1 MTGNEAA
8 NIPTLDKRRLKV
20 SYYKISA
27 FVGFLIGLAMFFV
40 AFLAVEARASARRI
54 LTLTACAAAFLVGM
68 AWLFVL
74 DFPRGLLQ
82 EAVRLPWPIG

>member
-1 MTGNEAA
+1 MGTAGAVGA
-8 NIPTLDKRRLKV
+8 IG
-20 SYYKISA
+20 
-27 FVGFLIGLAMFFV
+27 GFLIGLAFFFV
-40 AFLAVEARASARRI
+40 AFLAVEARAPARRI
-54 LTLTACAAAFLVGM
+54 LTLTAAAAAFLVGM